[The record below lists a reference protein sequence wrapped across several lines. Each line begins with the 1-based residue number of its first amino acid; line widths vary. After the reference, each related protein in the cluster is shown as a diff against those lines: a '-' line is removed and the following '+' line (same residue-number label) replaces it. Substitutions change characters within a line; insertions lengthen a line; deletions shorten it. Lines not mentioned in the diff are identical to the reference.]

1 MHHLMAVMSARR
13 AIFRNEL
20 LLPALQ
26 TSKEQGVIFPN
37 AQKDFKVALGLM
49 QRCHPP
55 DITSPKLSGQA

>member
-1 MHHLMAVMSARR
+1 MHLVAVMNART

-37 AQKDFKVALGLM
+37 AQKDFKVTLGSC
-49 QRCHPP
+49 RDATPP